1 MYLLNQLSRKRKL
14 ESIKVKEKKKVGRRR
29 QPKQGGEE
37 WVKGGTERM
46 RVKQLR
52 SGNLREGS
60 TLGVPR
66 RGQWC
71 LNPRVDQDGKDMQGR
86 RGRGEGL
93 LLRVQ

>member
-1 MYLLNQLSRKRKL
+1 
-14 ESIKVKEKKKVGRRR
+14 
-29 QPKQGGEE
+29 
-37 WVKGGTERM
+37 M

-86 RGRGEGL
+86 RGRGEGW
-93 LLRVQ
+93 LLRVNECTCGTWRYCLYVGGRHCSCATLCEWKKSSEA